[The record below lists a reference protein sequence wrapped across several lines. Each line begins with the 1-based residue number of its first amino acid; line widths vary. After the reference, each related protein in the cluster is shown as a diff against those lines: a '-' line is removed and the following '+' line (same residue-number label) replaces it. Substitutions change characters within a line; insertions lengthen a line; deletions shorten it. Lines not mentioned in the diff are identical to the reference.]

1 MPEYSESSLNDG
13 ADYTKEENYAVNNSL
28 DTGRYKRKIKE
39 IQLIMG
45 WKGWRDNDSITL
57 EPLENMIQDWATEV
71 RQYCEKNQE
80 I

>member
-45 WKGWRDNDSITL
+45 WKG
-57 EPLENMIQDWATEV
+57 
-71 RQYCEKNQE
+71 
-80 I
+80 